1 MFPSYD
7 HFSQV
12 VGDYCV
18 SVRMDPKWKTTNNKR
33 GKSEDYVSYRVTC
46 PRSGKHKSKKKPGQS
61 NSRPTRDSLK
71 VDCGFCINAARER
84 MPTDARRN
92 AESVRISSVSLEHTN
107 GCQGGEDQ
115 EMVFALRK
123 RAGRSYPQY
132 ALDHLRKEVQA
143 RRYGTDDVKS
153 WLIQSGFLDAT
164 LEEATNLSFVYQ
176 YLVTNTTCK
185 KNWEDYLAEAC
196 RKRPGASEYLQQLS
210 LSKVRWGNPWRI
222 ENFTLDM
229 EASSVVEGSF
239 SAFQRHLAG
248 QVHSFTGVVQQHIQ
262 KDQDKISEERKRRVK
277 ASVAVFD
284 ESIQGLRT
292 KAAQECAMKCSVKVV
307 ENFIKTNLEAQE
319 YSFEEMAVLS
329 DEQLARGV
337 TKAYVVYLKCQDRNT
352 QPLRVRVVEF
362 KDGVYYCMW
371 CKKDINSGQPCKH
384 IQRVCDFEFNES
396 QFHDHWKLFDTEV
409 KSIPAVSCADSTSQ
423 ATGIASLDDTVDI
436 ANDDFHS
443 DEPEGKVG
451 TADLHTAAT
460 DNVQVGGD
468 GTGEFVPEF
477 VANPLMQAKPYRAQ
491 KAKPLSS
498 VAMHNTILDKS
509 KRLASIASGNT
520 ETYKKLLPVLDYM
533 IANIQNLGEKE
544 LKGAA
549 ASYLDLKQATTID
562 HSHILPSIKK
572 RNEGGTSMKRK
583 KSGVETVVTAKRFSA
598 QTCDLCKGIGH
609 NKASCVTSKQFG
621 KRLTKATWGLI
632 ETVAMLDEII
642 ETANVD
648 PCVAKEAVGVHIIGK
663 VVVCGIVIYK
673 AGVILKGLAKKDCKP
688 LYLEHDT
695 VSRWALEGQS
705 GSHYVFL
712 HGK

>member
-1 MFPSYD
+1 MDFPR
-7 HFSQV
+7 HL
-12 VGDYCV
+12 
-18 SVRMDPKWKTTNNKR
+18 
-33 GKSEDYVSYRVTC
+33 
-46 PRSGKHKSKKKPGQS
+46 KHIPGY
-61 NSRPTRDSLK
+61 
-71 VDCGFCINAARER
+71 
-84 MPTDARRN
+84 
-92 AESVRISSVSLEHTN
+92 AE
-107 GCQGGEDQ
+107 C
-115 EMVFALRK
+115 K
-123 RAGRSYPQY
+123 
-132 ALDHLRKEVQA
+132 
-143 RRYGTDDVKS
+143 
-153 WLIQSGFLDAT
+153 
-164 LEEATNLSFVYQ
+164 SFVYQ
-176 YLVTNTTCK
+176 YLVKNTTCK

-196 RKRPGASEYLQQLS
+196 RKWPGASEYLQQLS

-509 KRLASIASGNT
+509 KRLASIASGNK